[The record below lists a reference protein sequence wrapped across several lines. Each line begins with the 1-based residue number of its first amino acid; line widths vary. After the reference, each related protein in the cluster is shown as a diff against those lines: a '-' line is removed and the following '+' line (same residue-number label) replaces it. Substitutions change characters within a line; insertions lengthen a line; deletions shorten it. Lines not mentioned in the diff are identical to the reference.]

1 MGTNF
6 IEVVSNAVAVV
17 GGSSSDYRVQAGVV
31 ALLIIAGSIGL
42 VVHQIHK
49 RKTK

>member
-1 MGTNF
+1 MGSNF

-31 ALLIIAGSIGL
+31 ALLIVVGSIGL
-42 VVHQIHK
+42 VVHKIRSK
-49 RKTK
+49 GK